1 ARRGDGEV
9 PPETGRA
16 GHRLGT
22 HGGGRGRLRLRG
34 PAPQRLDLGPGHGRS
49 GRRPGRAVGRRPAD
63 LRHPHVGPGRGR
75 VARRLA
81 GLGLPADSRVRP
93 PEPAH
98 HPVAGPGGGASSE
111 SPEGAPRAGAGRRH
125 QDLQRGRHHAGRRS
139 GQCAGHAEGGRAGHR
154 LVEGRSQ
161 EVLRQR
167 VCEEGQA
174 MTYSIVARDP
184 DTGEL
189 GVAVQSMY
197 FQVGPVVPWAE
208 AGVGAVATQ
217 SVVNVAFGPLG
228 LELMRGGLSAE
239 QALAAVLAGDAEP
252 EGRQCAMVDA
262 AGRVAAYTGP
272 RATAAAGHR
281 TGDGY
286 SCQANLMERD
296 TVWDAMAAA
305 YENAAGRP
313 LAERLIEALRA
324 AEGEGGDI
332 RGRQSAALL
341 LVSGRP
347 TGRLWEDRLM
357 DLRVEDHE
365 DPVEELARLVR
376 LRTAYLALR
385 VFPDDP
391 DFRERTLAALRLAPE
406 QAQVRIS
413 AGMMH

>member
-1 ARRGDGEV
+1 
-9 PPETGRA
+9 
-16 GHRLGT
+16 
-22 HGGGRGRLRLRG
+22 
-34 PAPQRLDLGPGHGRS
+34 
-49 GRRPGRAVGRRPAD
+49 
-63 LRHPHVGPGRGR
+63 
-75 VARRLA
+75 
-81 GLGLPADSRVRP
+81 
-93 PEPAH
+93 
-98 HPVAGPGGGASSE
+98 
-111 SPEGAPRAGAGRRH
+111 
-125 QDLQRGRHHAGRRS
+125 
-139 GQCAGHAEGGRAGHR
+139 
-154 LVEGRSQ
+154 
-161 EVLRQR
+161 
-167 VCEEGQA
+167 
-174 MTYSIVARDP
+174 MTYSIVARDR

-197 FQVGPVVPWAE
+197 FHVGPVVPWAE

-217 SVVNVAFGPLG
+217 SVVNIAFGPLG

-413 AGMMH
+413 AGMMHARAGEWEEALPLLRSAVDEEPRWSEALRRLAAAGRIPLELVSEMESKLG